1 MKIRLL
7 PIIVL
12 ALGVSACGNK
22 TMYQW
27 SEYQPALLGYYKGGD
42 VAKFEER
49 LGQSISDAEAAK
61 SVPPGMYAE
70 MGYLLYERGDL
81 TGAVSFFGKERDRWP
96 ESTIFMTRLI
106 NRINAA
112 PSTPTA
118 PTMALPAV
126 SSSVSSDITTPENAG
141 KDNAINTPDGTG
153 SN

>member
-42 VAKFEER
+42 VSKFEEK
-49 LGQSISDAEAAK
+49 LGQSISAAEAEK
-61 SVPPGMYAE
+61 RVPPGMYAE

-81 TGAVSFFGKERDRWP
+81 AGAVSYFGKERDHWP
-96 ESTIFMTRLI
+96 ESAVFMTRLVD
-106 NRINAA
+106 RINAA
-112 PSTPTA
+112 PPTSTIPTA
-118 PTMALPAV
+118 VPSNATAAPQDVGKANV
-126 SSSVSSDITTPENAG
+126 TT
-141 KDNAINTPDGTG
+141 TPDGTG